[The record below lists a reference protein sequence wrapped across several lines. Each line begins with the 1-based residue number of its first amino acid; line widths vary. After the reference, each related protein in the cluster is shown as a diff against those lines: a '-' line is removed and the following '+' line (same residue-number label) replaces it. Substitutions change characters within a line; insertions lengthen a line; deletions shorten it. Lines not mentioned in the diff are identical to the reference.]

1 MNIIEG
7 QGDVIVRDV
16 RRTYDGCVLF
26 TVRLYL
32 IFGTGDVYL
41 LVVCTLVTVPS
52 IRLDRNGCTIV
63 PYYQTYA
70 ESNLYC
76 ITKHLYGLL
85 LYAESIRT
93 ITVGII
99 IIFRN

>member
-7 QGDVIVRDV
+7 QGDVRDV

-41 LVVCTLVTVPS
+41 LVVCALVTVPS
-52 IRLDRNGCTIV
+52 IRLKRLYNRLYDRTTV
-63 PYYQTYA
+63 L
-70 ESNLYC
+70 SN
-76 ITKHLYGLL
+76 
-85 LYAESIRT
+85 IR
-93 ITVGII
+93 GI
-99 IIFRN
+99 